1 MIKRE
6 DLKSINEKIK
16 NAIIAL
22 NECDDTKKEI
32 SDLFGVLNEARA
44 GIDKYLGK
52 TAKKKYAVT
61 YEEVFRRTFI
71 IEADSEEEAR
81 ERMEYLG
88 QDMLLNE
95 DDYYVDNKIGEI
107 HEASKAELD
116 LCVLLPWKK

>member
-22 NECDDTKKEI
+22 NECEDTKKEI
-32 SDLFGVLNEARA
+32 SDLFGVLNDARA
-44 GIDKYLGK
+44 GIDKYLRK

-61 YEEVFRRTFI
+61 YEEVFRSTFI
-71 IEADSEEEAR
+71 IEADSEEAR

-88 QDMLLNE
+88 QDILLNE
-95 DDYYVDNKIGEI
+95 DDYYVDNKIGEV

-116 LCVLLPWKK
+116 LCVFLPWKE

>member
-6 DLKSINEKIK
+6 DLKSINKKIG

-32 SDLFGVLNEARA
+32 SDLFGVLNDARA

-61 YEEVFRRTFI
+61 YEEVFRRTSI
-71 IEADSEEEAR
+71 IEADSEEAR

-88 QDMLLNE
+88 QDILLNE

-107 HEASKAELD
+107 HEASMAELD
-116 LCVLLPWKK
+116 LCVLLPWKE